1 MTVGLAAT
9 AVAVLLGAALGIVS
23 GYFGHR
29 VDLALQ
35 RVVDA
40 WLAFPGLVM
49 VIVLLV
55 LLGPGLGSVI
65 LALGISQAFPQSR
78 IIRGATM
85 VVREHAYIEASRASG
100 ASHGRVLLRHVLPN
114 VVAPIIVSASTYVS
128 FVILIEA
135 AVSFLG
141 YGVPPPAAFLGRH
154 AQRDGPELHGARAV
168 AVRLSGPGADAG
180 HLRVQRPGRRAP
192 RSSRSPPA
200 RRLSRGRPRAD
211 RGRGLRAHDEPMR
224 TPRSDTSW
232 TMSATSVATTKAGAI
247 PKRSIE
253 PATTTKKPTKPNRP
267 ASRPRST
274 PMASGPPCARCA
286 KTVRIAA

>member
-1 MTVGLAAT
+1 MTLVRALVTRKPIGAIGGAIVLILLAVALFADRLAPHHFNETSLIDALQPPSRAHWFGTDELGRDLYSRILYGAQVSMTVGLAAT
-9 AVAVLLGAALGIVS
+9 AIAVLLGAAIGVVS
-23 GYFGHR
+23 GYFGR
-29 VDLALQ
+29 RLDLALQ
-35 RVVDA
+35 RLVDA

-78 IIRGATM
+78 LIRGATL

-141 YGVPPPAAFLGRH
+141 YGVPPPRPSWGGMLSATGRSYM
-154 AQRDGPELHGARAV
+154 V
-168 AVRLSGPGADAG
+168 
-180 HLRVQRPGRRAP
+180 RAP
-192 RSSRSPPA
+192 W
-200 RRLSRGRPRAD
+200 LSFFPGLALTLAIFAFNVLGDALRDLLDPR
-211 RGRGLRAHDEPMR
+211 LRA
-224 TPRSDTSW
+224 
-232 TMSATSVATTKAGAI
+232 A
-247 PKRSIE
+247 
-253 PATTTKKPTKPNRP
+253 
-267 ASRPRST
+267 
-274 PMASGPPCARCA
+274 
-286 KTVRIAA
+286 

>member
-1 MTVGLAAT
+1 MTLVRALITRKPIGAIGGAIVLILLAVALFADRLAPQHFNETSLIDALQPPSRAHWFGTDELGRDLYSRILYGAQVSMTVGLAAT
-9 AVAVLLGAALGIVS
+9 AIAVLLGAAIGVVS
-23 GYFGHR
+23 GYFGR
-29 VDLALQ
+29 RLDLALQ
-35 RVVDA
+35 RLVDA

-78 IIRGATM
+78 IIRGATL

-141 YGVPPPAAFLGRH
+141 YGVPPPRPSWGGMLSATGRSYM
-154 AQRDGPELHGARAV
+154 V
-168 AVRLSGPGADAG
+168 
-180 HLRVQRPGRRAP
+180 RAP
-192 RSSRSPPA
+192 W
-200 RRLSRGRPRAD
+200 LSFFPGLALTLAIFAFNVLGDALRDLLDPR
-211 RGRGLRAHDEPMR
+211 LRA
-224 TPRSDTSW
+224 
-232 TMSATSVATTKAGAI
+232 A
-247 PKRSIE
+247 
-253 PATTTKKPTKPNRP
+253 
-267 ASRPRST
+267 
-274 PMASGPPCARCA
+274 
-286 KTVRIAA
+286 

>member
-1 MTVGLAAT
+1 MTLLRALVTRKPIGAVGAAIVLVLLVVAVFADRLAPQHFNETSLTDVLQPPSRAHWFGTDELGRDLYSRILYGAQVSMTVGLAAT
-9 AVAVLLGAALGIVS
+9 AVAVLLGAAIGIVS
-23 GYFGHR
+23 GYFGR
-29 VDLALQ
+29 GVDLALQ

-49 VIVLLV
+49 VIALLV

-78 IIRGATM
+78 IIRGATL

-141 YGVPPPAAFLGRH
+141 YGVPPPRPSWGGMLSATGRSYM
-154 AQRDGPELHGARAV
+154 V
-168 AVRLSGPGADAG
+168 
-180 HLRVQRPGRRAP
+180 RAP
-192 RSSRSPPA
+192 W
-200 RRLSRGRPRAD
+200 LSVFPGLALTLAIFAFNVLGDALRDLLDPR
-211 RGRGLRAHDEPMR
+211 LRA
-224 TPRSDTSW
+224 
-232 TMSATSVATTKAGAI
+232 A
-247 PKRSIE
+247 
-253 PATTTKKPTKPNRP
+253 
-267 ASRPRST
+267 
-274 PMASGPPCARCA
+274 
-286 KTVRIAA
+286 

>member
-1 MTVGLAAT
+1 MTLVRALVTKKPIGAIGGAIVLILLAVALFADRLAPHHFNETSLIDALQPPSRAHWFGTDELGRDLYSRILYGAQVSMTVGLAAT
-9 AVAVLLGAALGIVS
+9 AIAVLLGAAIGVVS
-23 GYFGHR
+23 GYFGR
-29 VDLALQ
+29 RLDLALQ
-35 RVVDA
+35 RLVDA

-78 IIRGATM
+78 IIRGATL

-141 YGVPPPAAFLGRH
+141 YGVPPPRPSWGGMLSATGRSYM
-154 AQRDGPELHGARAV
+154 V
-168 AVRLSGPGADAG
+168 
-180 HLRVQRPGRRAP
+180 RAP
-192 RSSRSPPA
+192 W
-200 RRLSRGRPRAD
+200 LSFFPGLALTLAIFAFNVLGDALRDLLDPR
-211 RGRGLRAHDEPMR
+211 LRA
-224 TPRSDTSW
+224 
-232 TMSATSVATTKAGAI
+232 A
-247 PKRSIE
+247 
-253 PATTTKKPTKPNRP
+253 
-267 ASRPRST
+267 
-274 PMASGPPCARCA
+274 
-286 KTVRIAA
+286 

>member
-1 MTVGLAAT
+1 MTLVRALVTKKPIGAIGGAIVLILLAVALFADRLAPHHFNETSLIDALQPPSRAHWFGTDELGRDLYSRILYGAQVSMTVGLAAT
-9 AVAVLLGAALGIVS
+9 AIAVLLGAAIGIVS
-23 GYFGHR
+23 GYFGR
-29 VDLALQ
+29 RLDLALQ

-78 IIRGATM
+78 IIRGATL

-141 YGVPPPAAFLGRH
+141 YGVPPPRPSWGGMLSATGRSYM
-154 AQRDGPELHGARAV
+154 V
-168 AVRLSGPGADAG
+168 
-180 HLRVQRPGRRAP
+180 RAP
-192 RSSRSPPA
+192 W
-200 RRLSRGRPRAD
+200 LSFFPGLALTLAIFAFNVLGDALRDLLDPR
-211 RGRGLRAHDEPMR
+211 LRA
-224 TPRSDTSW
+224 
-232 TMSATSVATTKAGAI
+232 A
-247 PKRSIE
+247 
-253 PATTTKKPTKPNRP
+253 
-267 ASRPRST
+267 
-274 PMASGPPCARCA
+274 
-286 KTVRIAA
+286 

>member
-1 MTVGLAAT
+1 MTLVRALITRKPIGAIGGAIVLILLAVALFADRLAPHHFNETSLIDALQPPSRAHWFGTDELGRDLYSRILYGAQVSMTVGLAAT
-9 AVAVLLGAALGIVS
+9 AIAVLLGAAIGVVS

-29 VDLALQ
+29 LDLALQ
-35 RVVDA
+35 RLVDA

-78 IIRGATM
+78 IIRGATL

-141 YGVPPPAAFLGRH
+141 YGVPPPRPSWGGMLSATGRSYM
-154 AQRDGPELHGARAV
+154 V
-168 AVRLSGPGADAG
+168 
-180 HLRVQRPGRRAP
+180 RAP
-192 RSSRSPPA
+192 W
-200 RRLSRGRPRAD
+200 LSFFPGLALTLAIFAFNVLGDALRDLLDPR
-211 RGRGLRAHDEPMR
+211 LRA
-224 TPRSDTSW
+224 
-232 TMSATSVATTKAGAI
+232 A
-247 PKRSIE
+247 
-253 PATTTKKPTKPNRP
+253 
-267 ASRPRST
+267 
-274 PMASGPPCARCA
+274 
-286 KTVRIAA
+286 

>member
-1 MTVGLAAT
+1 MTLVRALVTKKPIGAIGGVIVLILLAVALFADRLAPHHFNETSLIDALQPPSRAHWFGTDELGRDLYSRILYGAQVSMTVGLAAT
-9 AVAVLLGAALGIVS
+9 AIAVLLGAAIGIVS
-23 GYFGHR
+23 GYFGR
-29 VDLALQ
+29 RLDLALQ

-78 IIRGATM
+78 IIRGATL

-141 YGVPPPAAFLGRH
+141 YGVPPPRPSWGGMLSATGRSYM
-154 AQRDGPELHGARAV
+154 V
-168 AVRLSGPGADAG
+168 
-180 HLRVQRPGRRAP
+180 RAP
-192 RSSRSPPA
+192 W
-200 RRLSRGRPRAD
+200 LSFFPGLALTLAIFAFNVLGDALRDLLDPR
-211 RGRGLRAHDEPMR
+211 LRA
-224 TPRSDTSW
+224 
-232 TMSATSVATTKAGAI
+232 A
-247 PKRSIE
+247 
-253 PATTTKKPTKPNRP
+253 
-267 ASRPRST
+267 
-274 PMASGPPCARCA
+274 
-286 KTVRIAA
+286 

>member
-1 MTVGLAAT
+1 MTLVRALVTRKPIGAIGGAIVLILLAVALFADRLAPHHFNETSLIDALQPPSRAHWFGTDELGRDLYSRILYGAQVSMTVGLAAT
-9 AVAVLLGAALGIVS
+9 AIAVLLGAAIGIVS
-23 GYFGHR
+23 GYFGR
-29 VDLALQ
+29 RLDLALQ

-78 IIRGATM
+78 IIRGATL

-141 YGVPPPAAFLGRH
+141 YGVPPPRPSWGGMLSATGRSYM
-154 AQRDGPELHGARAV
+154 V
-168 AVRLSGPGADAG
+168 
-180 HLRVQRPGRRAP
+180 RAP
-192 RSSRSPPA
+192 WLSIFPGLALTLAVFAFNVLGDALRDLLDPRLRS
-200 RRLSRGRPRAD
+200 
-211 RGRGLRAHDEPMR
+211 
-224 TPRSDTSW
+224 
-232 TMSATSVATTKAGAI
+232 
-247 PKRSIE
+247 
-253 PATTTKKPTKPNRP
+253 
-267 ASRPRST
+267 
-274 PMASGPPCARCA
+274 
-286 KTVRIAA
+286 

>member
-1 MTVGLAAT
+1 MTLVRALVTKKPIGAIGGVIVLILLAVALFADRLAPHHFNETSLIDALQPPSRAHWFGTDELGRDLYSRILYGAQVSMTVGLAAT
-9 AVAVLLGAALGIVS
+9 AIAVLLGAAIGIVS
-23 GYFGHR
+23 GYFGR
-29 VDLALQ
+29 RLDLALQ

-78 IIRGATM
+78 IIRGATL

-141 YGVPPPAAFLGRH
+141 YGVPPPRPSWGGMLSATGRSYM
-154 AQRDGPELHGARAV
+154 V
-168 AVRLSGPGADAG
+168 
-180 HLRVQRPGRRAP
+180 RAP
-192 RSSRSPPA
+192 WLSFFPGLALTLAIFAFNVLGDALRDLLDA
-200 RRLSRGRPRAD
+200 R
-211 RGRGLRAHDEPMR
+211 LRA
-224 TPRSDTSW
+224 
-232 TMSATSVATTKAGAI
+232 A
-247 PKRSIE
+247 
-253 PATTTKKPTKPNRP
+253 
-267 ASRPRST
+267 
-274 PMASGPPCARCA
+274 
-286 KTVRIAA
+286 

>member
-1 MTVGLAAT
+1 MTLVRALITRKPIGAIGGAIVLILLAVALFADRLAPHHFNETSLIDALQPPSRAHWFGTDELGRDLYSRILYGAQVSMTVGLAAT
-9 AVAVLLGAALGIVS
+9 AIAVLLGAAIGVVS
-23 GYFGHR
+23 GYFGR
-29 VDLALQ
+29 RLDLALQ
-35 RVVDA
+35 RLVDA

-78 IIRGATM
+78 IIRGATL

-141 YGVPPPAAFLGRH
+141 YGVPPPRPSWGGMLSATGRSYM
-154 AQRDGPELHGARAV
+154 V
-168 AVRLSGPGADAG
+168 
-180 HLRVQRPGRRAP
+180 RAP
-192 RSSRSPPA
+192 W
-200 RRLSRGRPRAD
+200 LSFFPGLALTLAIFAFNVLGDALRDLLDPR
-211 RGRGLRAHDEPMR
+211 LRA
-224 TPRSDTSW
+224 
-232 TMSATSVATTKAGAI
+232 A
-247 PKRSIE
+247 
-253 PATTTKKPTKPNRP
+253 
-267 ASRPRST
+267 
-274 PMASGPPCARCA
+274 
-286 KTVRIAA
+286 

>member
-1 MTVGLAAT
+1 MTLVRALVTKKPIGAIGGAIVLILLAVALFADRLAPHHFNETSLIDALQPPSRAHWFGTDELGRDLYSRILYGAQVSMTVGLAAT
-9 AVAVLLGAALGIVS
+9 AIAVLLGAAIVS
-23 GYFGHR
+23 GYFGR
-29 VDLALQ
+29 RLDLALQ

-78 IIRGATM
+78 IIRGATL

-141 YGVPPPAAFLGRH
+141 YGVPPPRPSWGGMLSATGRSYM
-154 AQRDGPELHGARAV
+154 V
-168 AVRLSGPGADAG
+168 
-180 HLRVQRPGRRAP
+180 RAP
-192 RSSRSPPA
+192 W
-200 RRLSRGRPRAD
+200 LSFFPGLALTLAIFAFNVLGDALRDLLDPR
-211 RGRGLRAHDEPMR
+211 LRA
-224 TPRSDTSW
+224 
-232 TMSATSVATTKAGAI
+232 A
-247 PKRSIE
+247 
-253 PATTTKKPTKPNRP
+253 
-267 ASRPRST
+267 
-274 PMASGPPCARCA
+274 
-286 KTVRIAA
+286 